1 MNGPLGASGASLE
14 GLSLGVSGAGI
25 TLIFNGGETNAQVTF
40 EVSATGSGSGD
51 SDENFTTALKN
62 KLDAIEA
69 SADVT
74 DATNVTSAGALM
86 DSELTS
92 IADVKA
98 LNQSVVTSA
107 HPTFAGVSAAGV
119 SADIVDVGD
128 VIKFTSGMT
137 AASIVTTVNGVS
149 GDVTLVTTDQNFTNA
164 DHTKL
169 DGIEASADVTD
180 ATNVVAAG
188 ALMDSELASIA
199 DVKALDQSVVS
210 GASPTFGTANFTDA
224 SNKRLMTDAQEA
236 KVDSVETNADVTD
249 TANVQAA
256 VTSTHLHVAGI
267 SSDGGATFGAGI
279 FVTGGNIVGPDR
291 VTGRVITDVVQS
303 PDNVNSLYGYKN
315 NNSTWVV
322 QTGNST
328 AQITV
333 FSGGVQ
339 SAAKL
344 EATTFV
350 EAGTYV
356 HAGTG
361 ISLDAGGITFADGTF
376 QSTAAG
382 LTHTDENFTAAD
394 HTKLNGIEASA
405 DVTDA
410 TNVASAGAL
419 MDSELA
425 SIADV
430 KALDQSVVSGASPT
444 FGTANFTDASNK
456 RLMTDAQESKLDGVE
471 ASADVTDATNVAAA
485 GALMDS
491 ELTSIADVK
500 ALNQSVVTTAHPT
513 FAGVSAAG
521 VSADIVDVGDQ
532 IKFTSG
538 MTAASIV
545 TTVNG
550 VSGDVTISSGG
561 ASNNL
566 GIGFVIDGD
575 SAPISTGDKLDGARL
590 INTDSKVISHQVYLQ
605 DGITSSNGGTLE
617 VALRK
622 TSTLF
627 GSDSTV
633 TGSAVYMNISGSGV
647 TTHTISTPSAGATY
661 GTLLAPSTA
670 NGATVDA
677 AEWVYPYVTTNTANV
692 DKIQIFIRMEDT

>member
-1 MNGPLGASGASLE
+1 MSQNRVEIQQSNPSITIASNAGLPGPVGPQGAGGEVASAGNTGGTGNTGNTGPTGPQGTTGNTGNTGADSTVAGPQGTTGNTGNTGPRGEGGTLAFLYVNGPVGASGASLE

-51 SDENFTTALKN
+51 DVTTSTVRAAGALMDDELTSIADVKALDQSVVSGASPTFGTANFTDASNKRLMTDAQES
-62 KLDAIEA
+62 KLDGIEA

-137 AASIVTTVNGVS
+137 AASIVTTINGVS
-149 GDVTLVTTDQNFTNA
+149 GDVTLVTTDQNFTDD

-180 ATNVVAAG
+180 ATNVASAG

-210 GASPTFGTANFTDA
+210 GASPTFAATNFT
-224 SNKRLMTDAQEA
+224 
-236 KVDSVETNADVTD
+236 
-249 TANVQAA
+249 
-256 VTSTHLHVAGI
+256 GI
-267 SSDGGATFGAGI
+267 
-279 FVTGGNIVGPDR
+279 
-291 VTGRVITDVVQS
+291 
-303 PDNVNSLYGYKN
+303 
-315 NNSTWVV
+315 
-322 QTGNST
+322 
-328 AQITV
+328 
-333 FSGGVQ
+333 
-339 SAAKL
+339 
-344 EATTFV
+344 
-350 EAGTYV
+350 
-356 HAGTG
+356 
-361 ISLDAGGITFADGTF
+361 
-376 QSTAAG
+376 
-382 LTHTDENFTAAD
+382 THTDENFTAAD

-410 TNVASAGAL
+410 TNVVAAGAL

>member
-1 MNGPLGASGASLE
+1 
-14 GLSLGVSGAGI
+14 
-25 TLIFNGGETNAQVTF
+25 
-40 EVSATGSGSGD
+40 
-51 SDENFTTALKN
+51 
-62 KLDAIEA
+62 
-69 SADVT
+69 
-74 DATNVTSAGALM
+74 
-86 DSELTS
+86 
-92 IADVKA
+92 
-98 LNQSVVTSA
+98 
-107 HPTFAGVSAAGV
+107 
-119 SADIVDVGD
+119 
-128 VIKFTSGMT
+128 
-137 AASIVTTVNGVS
+137 
-149 GDVTLVTTDQNFTNA
+149 
-164 DHTKL
+164 
-169 DGIEASADVTD
+169 
-180 ATNVVAAG
+180 
-188 ALMDSELASIA
+188 
-199 DVKALDQSVVS
+199 
-210 GASPTFGTANFTDA
+210 
-224 SNKRLMTDAQEA
+224 
-236 KVDSVETNADVTD
+236 
-249 TANVQAA
+249 
-256 VTSTHLHVAGI
+256 
-267 SSDGGATFGAGI
+267 
-279 FVTGGNIVGPDR
+279 
-291 VTGRVITDVVQS
+291 
-303 PDNVNSLYGYKN
+303 
-315 NNSTWVV
+315 
-322 QTGNST
+322 
-328 AQITV
+328 
-333 FSGGVQ
+333 
-339 SAAKL
+339 
-344 EATTFV
+344 
-350 EAGTYV
+350 
-356 HAGTG
+356 
-361 ISLDAGGITFADGTF
+361 
-376 QSTAAG
+376 
-382 LTHTDENFTAAD
+382 
-394 HTKLNGIEASA
+394 
-405 DVTDA
+405 
-410 TNVASAGAL
+410 
-419 MDSELA
+419 
-425 SIADV
+425 
-430 KALDQSVVSGASPT
+430 
-444 FGTANFTDASNK
+444 
-456 RLMTDAQESKLDGVE
+456 
-471 ASADVTDATNVAAA
+471 VAAA